1 MKRLMTVV
9 LAMAFS
15 ALAMAQAYKWTDKS
29 GRVQYGDVPPGDASN
44 VTRLKAPSSGYAAPA
59 APAAPEAKKDAG
71 KDKDKALTPEQA
83 FKKRQQE
90 RAEAEQKADKDR
102 AEADQKRAN
111 CESAQAS
118 LRQLQSGQRVATVN
132 AAGER
137 VFIDDEQR
145 SREIQRAQ
153 QSVSSW
159 CK

>member
-1 MKRLMTVV
+1 MTVV

-44 VTRLKAPSSGYAAPA
+44 VTRLKTPSSSYAT

-83 FKKRQQE
+83 FRKRQQE
-90 RAEAEQKADKDR
+90 RAEADQKADKER
-102 AEADQKRAN
+102 AEADQKRVN
-111 CESAQAS
+111 CDAAQAS

-145 SREIQRAQ
+145 SREIARAQ
-153 QSVSSW
+153 ASVSSW

>member
-1 MKRLMTVV
+1 MKRLLMV
-9 LAMAFS
+9 LLAVAFS
-15 ALAMAQAYKWTDKS
+15 AAAMAQAYKWTDKS

-44 VTRLKAPSSGYAAPA
+44 VTRLKAPPSGYAPA
-59 APAAPEAKKDAG
+59 AAAPEAKKDAG

>member
-1 MKRLMTVV
+1 
-9 LAMAFS
+9 MAFS

-29 GRVQYGDVPPGDASN
+29 GRIQYGDVPPGDASN
-44 VTRLKAPSSGYAAPA
+44 VTRLKAPPSGYAP
-59 APAAPEAKKDAG
+59 APAAPEAKQDAG

-90 RAEAEQKADKDR
+90 RADAEQKADKER
-102 AEADQKRAN
+102 AEADQKRVN

-153 QSVSSW
+153 ASVSSW